1 MILDLITRAVA
12 EEEAVAEVQPSWFEN
27 AFGDFTEFPWWAWI
41 VLAVLL
47 VGGPLLYFIIKHFFS
62 KSSKKL
68 VWSTK
73 MLALGAVCMALS
85 NVLSMIKLL
94 SMPQGG
100 SITAASMLPLMLFAY
115 VYGVGPGMTVGAV
128 YGVMQYII
136 DPFFLSV
143 PQVLLDY
150 PIAFAM
156 VGLAGLFSKS
166 ENRTL
171 GLTAGVVLGS
181 FGRFAAAVLSGVV
194 FFADSAGSQNPWV
207 YSIGYNGAYMLPEC
221 IICVVL
227 ALAVGPRLIQQL
239 SKVK

>member
-12 EEEAVAEVQPSWFEN
+12 EEEAVAEAQPSWFEN
-27 AFGDFTEFPWWAWI
+27 AFGDFAEFPVGGWI
-41 VLAVLL
+41 VVAVLL
-47 VGGPLLYFIIKHFFS
+47 VGGLVAYRQIKS
-62 KSSKKL
+62 GKKT
-68 VWSTK
+68 VWNTK

-85 NVLSMIKLL
+85 NVLSMIKLFD
-94 SMPQGG
+94 MPQGG
-100 SITAASMLPLMLFAY
+100 SVTPASMLPLMLFAY

-128 YGVMQYII
+128 YGVMQFII
-136 DPFFLSV
+136 EPYFLSV
-143 PQVLLDY
+143 PQMLLDY

-166 ENRTL
+166 ENRAL

-181 FGRFAAAVLSGVV
+181 LGRFVAAVLSGVV
-194 FFADSAGSQNPWV
+194 FFAEYAGDQNPWV

-227 ALAVGPRLIQQL
+227 ALAVGLRLTQQL
-239 SKVK
+239 SKAK

>member
-12 EEEAVAEVQPSWFEN
+12 EEEAVAEAQPSWFEN
-27 AFGDFTEFPWWAWI
+27 AFGDFAEFPVGGWI
-41 VLAVLL
+41 LVAVLL
-47 VGGPLLYFIIKHFFS
+47 VGGLVVYRQFKSES
-62 KSSKKL
+62 KT

-85 NVLSMIKLL
+85 NVLSMIKLFD
-94 SMPQGG
+94 MPQGG
-100 SITAASMLPLMLFAY
+100 SVTPASMLPLMLFAY

-128 YGVMQYII
+128 YGVMQFMIEPY
-136 DPFFLSV
+136 FLSV
-143 PQVLLDY
+143 PQMLLDY

-156 VGLAGLFSKS
+156 VGLAGLFSKN
-166 ENRTL
+166 ENRAL

-181 FGRFAAAVLSGVV
+181 LGRFVAAVLSGVV
-194 FFADSAGSQNPWV
+194 FFAEYAGDQNPWV

-227 ALAVGPRLIQQL
+227 ALAVGLRLTQQL
-239 SKVK
+239 SKAK

>member
-12 EEEAVAEVQPSWFEN
+12 EEEAVAEAQPSWFEN
-27 AFGDFTEFPWWAWI
+27 AFGDFAEFPVGGWI
-41 VLAVLL
+41 LVAVLL
-47 VGGPLLYFIIKHFFS
+47 VGGLVVYRQFKSES
-62 KSSKKL
+62 KT
-68 VWSTK
+68 VWSTR

-85 NVLSMIKLL
+85 NVLSMIKLFD
-94 SMPQGG
+94 MPQGG
-100 SITAASMLPLMLFAY
+100 SITPASMLPLMLFAY

-128 YGVMQYII
+128 YGVMQFII
-136 DPFFLSV
+136 EPYFLSV
-143 PQVLLDY
+143 PQMLLDY

-166 ENRTL
+166 ENRAL

-181 FGRFAAAVLSGVV
+181 VGRFVAAVLSGVV
-194 FFADSAGSQNPWV
+194 FFAEYAGDQNPWV

-227 ALAVGPRLIQQL
+227 ALAVGLRLTQQL
-239 SKVK
+239 SKAK

>member
-12 EEEAVAEVQPSWFEN
+12 EEEAVAEAQPSWFEN
-27 AFGDFTEFPWWAWI
+27 AFGDFAEFPVWAWI
-41 VLAVLL
+41 VVAVLL
-47 VGGPLLYFIIKHFFS
+47 VGGLVAYRQIKS
-62 KSSKKL
+62 GKKT

-85 NVLSMIKLL
+85 NVLSMIKLFD
-94 SMPQGG
+94 MPQGG
-100 SITAASMLPLMLFAY
+100 SVTPASMLPLMLFAY

-128 YGVMQYII
+128 YGVMQFII
-136 DPFFLSV
+136 EPYFLSV
-143 PQVLLDY
+143 PQMLLDY

-166 ENRTL
+166 ENRAL

-181 FGRFAAAVLSGVV
+181 LGRFVAAVLSGVV
-194 FFADSAGSQNPWV
+194 FFAEYAGDQNPWV

-227 ALAVGPRLIQQL
+227 ALAVGLRLTQQL
-239 SKVK
+239 SKAK

>member
-12 EEEAVAEVQPSWFEN
+12 EEEAVAEAQPSWFEN
-27 AFGDFTEFPWWAWI
+27 AFGDFAEFPVWAWI
-41 VLAVLL
+41 VVAVLL
-47 VGGPLLYFIIKHFFS
+47 VGGLVAYRQIKS
-62 KSSKKL
+62 GKKT
-68 VWSTK
+68 VWNTK

-85 NVLSMIKLL
+85 NVLSMIKLFD
-94 SMPQGG
+94 MPQGG
-100 SITAASMLPLMLFAY
+100 SVTPASMLPLMLFAY

-128 YGVMQYII
+128 YGVMQFII
-136 DPFFLSV
+136 EPYFLSV
-143 PQVLLDY
+143 PQMLLDY

-166 ENRTL
+166 ENRAL

-181 FGRFAAAVLSGVV
+181 LGRFVAAVLSGVV
-194 FFADSAGSQNPWV
+194 FFAEYAGDQNPWV

-227 ALAVGPRLIQQL
+227 ALAVGLRLTQQL
-239 SKVK
+239 SKAK